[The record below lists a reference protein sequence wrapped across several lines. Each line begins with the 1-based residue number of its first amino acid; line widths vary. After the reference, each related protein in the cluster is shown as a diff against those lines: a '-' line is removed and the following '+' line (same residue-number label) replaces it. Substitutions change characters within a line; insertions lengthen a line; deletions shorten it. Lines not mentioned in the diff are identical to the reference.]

1 MSSER
6 NGKRLKRR
14 RMRQNV
20 IGVEGDVKSGE
31 VGGA

>member
-6 NGKRLKRR
+6 NGKRLKRW

-20 IGVEGDVKSGE
+20 IAVEGDVKSGE
-31 VGGA
+31 VDGA